1 MRSISFLIRW
11 KVLPM
16 KRNTADK
23 KVLPAAILLR
33 FSVEYNTAS
42 WFSRQRSVTIRMLPL
57 NTDPLIAAYAGH
69 FKQYRN
75 KGYKQEQSTRYLVS
89 SLWLLIGWSLACI
102 LWLFVIAWFLWDIR
116 RICQFIVTNI
126 ITRFCL
132 LLLSLSCHTLGLN
145 YHFYFIFCFKWNCE
159 IYDFISMFFSVE
171 LWLKQALRLLME
183 SMILT

>member
-16 KRNTADK
+16 KRNSADK

-33 FSVEYNTAS
+33 FSLAYNTAL
-42 WFSRQRSVTIRMLPL
+42 WFSRQRSVTICTLPL

-89 SLWLLIGWSLACI
+89 SLWL
-102 LWLFVIAWFLWDIR
+102 
-116 RICQFIVTNI
+116 
-126 ITRFCL
+126 
-132 LLLSLSCHTLGLN
+132 
-145 YHFYFIFCFKWNCE
+145 
-159 IYDFISMFFSVE
+159 
-171 LWLKQALRLLME
+171 
-183 SMILT
+183 